1 MIKKCE
7 YLLNYLTLESSIVK
21 DNFSAK
27 FVFVRRTPDPK
38 NIIFFKQNLKIILMI
53 LNFKEIRALVP

>member
-7 YLLNYLTLESSIVK
+7 YLLNYLTPESSIVK

-27 FVFVRRTPDPK
+27 FVFLRRTPDPK
-38 NIIFFKQNLKIILMI
+38 NIIFLNKILKL
-53 LNFKEIRALVP
+53 F